1 MKFKI
6 NKEAAQA
13 MMAIGAGLAVGI
25 EIWYL
30 DFKARMQDE
39 KNAVVNKEIENICK
53 LMHLHEK
60 DIDDLKTKVDNLE
73 LCTYT
78 LKELEEGDGKD
89 LFAEFKK

>member
-6 NKEAAQA
+6 NKETAQA
-13 MMAIGAGLAVGI
+13 MMTIGAGLAVGI

-39 KNAVVNKEIENICK
+39 KNAVVNKEIVNICK

-60 DIDDLKTKVDNLE
+60 DIDDLKRKVDNLE